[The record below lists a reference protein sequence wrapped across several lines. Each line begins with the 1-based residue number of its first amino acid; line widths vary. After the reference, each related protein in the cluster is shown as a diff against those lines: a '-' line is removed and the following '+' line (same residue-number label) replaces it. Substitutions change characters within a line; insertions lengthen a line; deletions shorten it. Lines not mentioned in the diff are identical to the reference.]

1 MEQWKHAMCFLD
13 MNAGLSGSLLIHYQ
27 HVLFR
32 EDISRQ
38 VINAK

>member
-1 MEQWKHAMCFLD
+1 MELWEHVMYFLD

-38 VINAK
+38 AISAK